1 MSGTVVVKRTSG
13 WARKLRAPWTVACVA
28 ATVMLGS
35 SATVA
40 SALDQ
45 ANSAPRH
52 EAMAVAAPSAAAT
65 AETGGRFTTAPA
77 RWRP

>member
-1 MSGTVVVKRTSG
+1 MSGTAVVKRTSG
-13 WARKLRAPWTVACVA
+13 WVRTLRAPWTVACVA
-28 ATVMLGS
+28 ATVILGS

-45 ANSAPRH
+45 ANSAPGH
-52 EAMAVAAPSAAAT
+52 KTTAVAAPSAAAT
-65 AETGGRFTTAPA
+65 AETGFRFSSVPA

>member
-1 MSGTVVVKRTSG
+1 MSGTAVGKRTSG
-13 WARKLRAPWTVACVA
+13 WVRMLRAPWTVACVA

-40 SALDQ
+40 SALDR
-45 ANSAPRH
+45 ANAAPGH
-52 EAMAVAAPSAAAT
+52 KTAAVAAPSAAAT
-65 AETGGRFTTAPA
+65 AETGGRFTSVPA